1 LKKNRRAAPVGK
13 RFVQQENQEPGAI
26 AMGLFDSFVQ
36 AVNREYDRRIKRA
49 SEVIEYGMGHGHGH
63 GHDHDH
69 DRDYDHDQGYD
80 QGQEH
85 KHEHEPAS
93 IPHDEYENDGAAI
106 ANVPAGTRV
115 EHQQEDV

>member
-1 LKKNRRAAPVGK
+1 MSK
-13 RFVQQENQEPGAI
+13 RSQRKI

-63 GHDHDH
+63 GHGHDHDH
-69 DRDYDHDQGYD
+69 DHDHDHN
-80 QGQEH
+80 QGQQ
-85 KHEHEPAS
+85 HEH
-93 IPHDEYENDGAAI
+93 DESDDDESAI

-115 EHQQEDV
+115 EHQTEDV